1 MVIDVIFLMLSVSTR
16 PKVITLSGFH
26 CMCLS
31 MNQLDNYSFN
41 RKYQY
46 QSDLKL
52 LMFTYFDNCRFLT
65 IGISPDLIFL

>member
-1 MVIDVIFLMLSVSTR
+1 MVIDVILLMLSVSTR

-26 CMCLS
+26 FTCLS
-31 MNQLDNYSFN
+31 MNQFDNYSFN

-52 LMFTYFDNCRFLT
+52 LMLTYFYNL
-65 IGISPDLIFL
+65 P